1 MDIDFNRFR
10 NHDIPQLLCQAGQMC
25 TDLGLSQVSPSIML
39 IILQQQ
45 YSEELLH
52 YFNLT
57 RIDID
62 LFYPRV
68 AGLLNNTDTASDEN
82 EIQISDSLYQ
92 AFALALQIENS
103 VRQMAYPNSALV
115 TALLMVPGPLHDLA
129 FEMGITSSMMQ
140 KVISTEE
147 RKVILTYND
156 EGNTIA
162 GFSDEQKYVSGAI
175 VVDNIQ
181 NHCDIYGA
189 FTDEESLDDRRNPE
203 ILHELN
209 ENRQMR
215 SETSTDANNCPT
227 LKRFCSNWLKKARIG
242 EIEPAIGRDKEIK
255 RMFQI
260 LSRRTKNNPILV
272 GEPGTG
278 KTAIVEGFA
287 HKLLYGEVPEDLAA
301 LKLYQ
306 LDLGVIN
313 GVDNNEEVMRS
324 IIDELKH
331 DKDIVLFIDEI
342 HTLIGTCNCADNA
355 IANILKPEM
364 ARGTIKILG
373 ATTSDEYTKHI
384 EKDKAF
390 ERRFQK
396 IMVEEPDVNST
407 ILIVKGIKN
416 RFELHHHVTISDP
429 VVECAVK
436 LSHRYI
442 TDRKLP
448 DKAIDL
454 VDEAASCV
462 RMERQTTIV
471 TEKDIMDVVTRWTGI
486 PMQSMTED
494 DTERLRHI
502 EEYLHESVI
511 GQDKAIS
518 VIANAI
524 RRSRIGL
531 NDPLKPIGSFLFLGT
546 TGVGKTELCKALAEY
561 LFHSRDM
568 IVRIDM
574 SEYQQE
580 HSAARLFG
588 APPGYVGY
596 EQGGQLTE
604 AVRRKPYSLVL
615 FDEIEKANP
624 KILETLLQVLDDGR
638 MTDGQGH
645 IVNFKN
651 TIIVMT
657 SNMGQS
663 EILRTLAGRIPDA
676 ALIERASDAVLTQLK
691 TRVAPEFVN
700 RIDNIVMFLP
710 LTREDIHKIAELQLK
725 TSIKKMQIN
734 GIQLTYTPDV
744 LDFIVEHGYQPEYG
758 GRPVK
763 RVINESIHN
772 AISTSL
778 INGNI
783 KKDLPIRCFVSEGS
797 IAFKNINNN

>member
-1 MDIDFNRFR
+1 MNIDLNRFR
-10 NHDIPQLLCQAGQMC
+10 NHDISQLLGQAGQMC

-52 YFNLT
+52 YFNLAG
-57 RIDID
+57 IDVNS
-62 LFYPRV
+62 FYPRV
-68 AGLLNNTDTASDEN
+68 ADLLSNADTASDEN

-92 AFALALQIENS
+92 ALALALQIES
-103 VRQMAYPNSALV
+103 SIRQMAYPNSALV

-129 FEMGITSSMMQ
+129 FEMGITSSRMQ
-140 KVISTEE
+140 RITSAEE
-147 RKVILTYND
+147 RETSLIYNAN
-156 EGNTIA
+156 ENKMVA
-162 GFSDEQKYVSGAI
+162 VYVDEQRLMMGTVANDIQSNYH
-175 VVDNIQ
+175 VD
-181 NHCDIYGA
+181 GPLTA
-189 FTDEESLDDRRNPE
+189 EESFDDCGDSEIRRELD
-203 ILHELN
+203 
-209 ENRQMR
+209 ENRQIR
-215 SETSTDANNCPT
+215 SETSTDANDCPT
-227 LKRFCSNWLKKARIG
+227 LKRFCSNWLKKARSG

-255 RMFQI
+255 RVLQI

-287 HKLLYGEVPEDLAA
+287 HRLLYGEVPEDLAT

-306 LDLGVIN
+306 LDLGVIHS
-313 GVDNNEEVMRS
+313 VDNGEEVMRS

-331 DKDIVLFIDEI
+331 DENIVLFIDEI
-342 HTLIGTCNCADNA
+342 HTLIGTCSCADNA

-373 ATTSDEYTKHI
+373 ATTSDEYIKHI

-396 IMVEEPDVNST
+396 IMVEEPDVNSA

-416 RFELHHHVTISDP
+416 RFESHHHVTISDS

-442 TDRKLP
+442 TDRRLP

-462 RMERQTTIV
+462 RMEKQTAIV

-645 IVNFKN
+645 VVNFKN

-663 EILRTLAGRIPDA
+663 EILRTLAGRTPDA
-676 ALIERASDAVLTQLK
+676 ALIECASDAVLVQLK
-691 TRVAPEFVN
+691 TRVKPEFVN

-725 TSIKKMQIN
+725 ASVKKMKTN

-763 RVINESIHN
+763 RVINESVHN

-778 INGNI
+778 INGSI
-783 KKDLPIRCFVSEGS
+783 KKDLPIQCFVSEGS
-797 IAFKNINNN
+797 ITFKNINNN

>member
-1 MDIDFNRFR
+1 MNIDLNRFR
-10 NHDIPQLLCQAGQMC
+10 NHDISQLLDQAGQMC

-52 YFNLT
+52 YFNLAG
-57 RIDID
+57 IDVNS
-62 LFYPRV
+62 FYPRV
-68 AGLLNNTDTASDEN
+68 ADLLSNADTASDEN

-92 AFALALQIENS
+92 ALALALQIES
-103 VRQMAYPNSALV
+103 SIRQMAYPNSALV

-129 FEMGITSSMMQ
+129 FEMGITSSRMQ
-140 KVISTEE
+140 RITSAEE
-147 RKVILTYND
+147 RETSLIYNAN
-156 EGNTIA
+156 ENKMVA
-162 GFSDEQKYVSGAI
+162 VYVDEQRLMMGTVANDIQSNYH
-175 VVDNIQ
+175 VD
-181 NHCDIYGA
+181 GPLTA
-189 FTDEESLDDRRNPE
+189 EEFFDDCGDSEIRRELD
-203 ILHELN
+203 
-209 ENRQMR
+209 ENRQIR
-215 SETSTDANNCPT
+215 SETSTDANDCPT
-227 LKRFCSNWLKKARIG
+227 LKRFCSNWLKKARSG

-255 RMFQI
+255 RVLQI

-287 HKLLYGEVPEDLAA
+287 HRLLYGEVPEDLAT

-306 LDLGVIN
+306 LDLGVIHS
-313 GVDNNEEVMRS
+313 VDNGEEVMRS

-331 DKDIVLFIDEI
+331 DENIVLFIDEI
-342 HTLIGTCNCADNA
+342 HTLIGTCSCADNA

-396 IMVEEPDVNST
+396 IMVEEPDVNSA

-416 RFELHHHVTISDP
+416 RFESHHHVTISDS

-442 TDRKLP
+442 TDRRLP

-462 RMERQTTIV
+462 RMEKQTAIV

-645 IVNFKN
+645 VVNFKN

-663 EILRTLAGRIPDA
+663 EILRTLTGRTPDA
-676 ALIERASDAVLTQLK
+676 ALIECASDAVLVQLK
-691 TRVAPEFVN
+691 TRVKPEFVN

-725 TSIKKMQIN
+725 ASVKKMKTN

-763 RVINESIHN
+763 RVINESVHN

-778 INGNI
+778 INGSI
-783 KKDLPIRCFVSEGS
+783 KKDLPIQCFVSEGS
-797 IAFKNINNN
+797 ITFKNINNN